1 MHSMTAALAAHTS
14 SAPDPDAENGGRVAD
29 AFATAWN
36 WGAATLPGGNTTM
49 LGILLVLGMMADQAS
64 KKKKGTAKTSG
75 KGFFAGLVS
84 SVKALWGGLTALFK
98 AVWAVARFYGG
109 RELRGGP
116 RTNATVLKAGTRS
129 LRPETTSAPAEMGSV
144 AFAPPRVSLVK
155 KPKPRPWARDA
166 ARWLATYR
174 GKGAAA
180 LDRTVRFVLW
190 CVRRVLWC
198 VKVARATV
206 PIVRTLIWAVRRW
219 HYLPYALRGL
229 ARVALTATA
238 LGLLVPAWRFSTI
251 VALAVA
257 LVVACV
263 LAHRHQ
269 PKKPGDDAVYGPRI
283 WVILRAD
290 LGLPEEEPRQN
301 WLQLPES
308 LAAPDARI
316 VVRLPWSWRGGEID
330 RQNLSALINSR
341 VPGEWVARISTTG
354 ETYTAVYTHKPAP
367 KPPAPAPEPPAAVN
381 IWDPK
386 VQAILAALGPDEF
399 YLGQDTFDRPVIQK
413 MADEQNSWALSIG
426 SGGGKSAFLQWLSV
440 QMLMKR
446 GTIVVIDPKMVSL
459 TPLIGIEGVHDY
471 INPRAPLDMRASL
484 EWVAQVLAAR
494 NFEKKNG
501 KRTSFSPLYVF
512 LEESNHLADVLK
524 EQHSADKK
532 NGESA
537 ADPVWRDVASI
548 LRLGREVNVHIIAVF
563 QDLKDNQFGGVSL
576 SPLFPMKFLGSY
588 NENQWKRIMGSRTEM
603 PTIQKKA
610 GRMVLALDTGDIT
623 RIQTPYAPWNPE
635 LTKDQNQ
642 QEAYR
647 LLTAYYKELRA
658 THGYS
663 TEGLY
668 QAPPEPSEEQ
678 PPAFILAQS
687 RDEGPEGRNEG
698 LEGVPGDETAGRLS
712 HDQVVVT
719 LSDGSVTASRDH
731 LRLVPAHGG
740 RGAQEAAADPLARPE
755 LLPLAE
761 ISRRLEGVAGIPKE
775 ATVRA
780 HSTRRDD
787 FPEPTVI
794 NGKKLFT
801 EGQIRAYYEQKE
813 KQA

>member
-14 SAPDPDAENGGRVAD
+14 TPPDPGAENGGRVAD

-36 WGAATLPGGNTTM
+36 WGAATLPGGNITM

-84 SVKALWGGLTALFK
+84 CVKALWGGLVALFK

-109 RELRGGP
+109 RELRGGA

-129 LRPETTSAPAEMGSV
+129 LRTETTSAPAEMGSV

-155 KPKPRPWARDA
+155 KPQPRPWARDA

-180 LDRTVRFVLW
+180 LDRTVRIVLW
-190 CVRRVLWC
+190 CVRRVQWC
-198 VKVARATV
+198 VKVARATA

-229 ARVALTATA
+229 ARVALTAAA
-238 LGLLVPAWRFSTI
+238 LGLLVPAWRVSTI

-257 LVVACV
+257 LIASCV

-316 VVRLPWSWRGGEID
+316 VVRLPWSWRGGEMD

-381 IWDPK
+381 IWDAK
-386 VQAILAALGPDEF
+386 VQAILASLGPDDF
-399 YLGQDTFDRPVIQK
+399 YLGQDTFDRPIIQK
-413 MADEQNSWALSIG
+413 MADEQNSWALSVG
-426 SGGGKSAFLQWLSV
+426 SGGGKSAFLQWLAV
-440 QMLMKR
+440 QMLMKS
-446 GTIVVIDPKMVSL
+446 GTIIVIDPKMVSL
-459 TPLIGIEGVHDY
+459 TPLIGIEGVHEY
-471 INPRAPLDMRASL
+471 INPRAPKDMRAVL
-484 EWVAQVLAAR
+484 VWVAEVLAAR
-494 NFEKKNG
+494 NYEKKN
-501 KRTSFSPLYVF
+501 KLRTNFPPLYIF
-512 LEESNHLADVLK
+512 LEEANHLADILK
-524 EQHSADKK
+524 EQHSADKQS
-532 NGESA
+532 GESA

-563 QDLKDNQFGGVSL
+563 QDFKDNQFGGVSL
-576 SPLFPMKFLGSY
+576 TPLFPLKLVGSY
-588 NENQWKRIMGSRTEM
+588 TENQWKRIMGARAEM

-610 GRMVLALDTGDIT
+610 GRMVLALDNGDIT
-623 RIQTPYAPWNPE
+623 RIQTPYAPWDPE
-635 LTKDQNQ
+635 LTKDENQ
-642 QEAYR
+642 RQAYK

-658 THGYS
+658 THARS
-663 TEGLY
+663 EEALY
-668 QAPPEPSEEQ
+668 MPPPEPSEEK
-678 PPAFILAQS
+678 PPTFIRALS
-687 RDEGPEGRNEG
+687 RDESPEGRNGG
-698 LEGVPGDETAGRLS
+698 LEGVPGGETAGGPS
-712 HDQVVVT
+712 HEQGVVT
-719 LSDGSVTASRDH
+719 LADGSVMASRDH
-731 LRLVPAHGG
+731 LRLVPSQGG